1 MNSPGNPEASR
12 SRRLFLAVVVL
23 AAIATVA
30 VTALLIN
37 IFERRLGQLTLHGGP
52 APSHNPPNIE
62 SVARNADLVPGA
74 AKERSSEVQESF
86 CFYFIRT

>member
-12 SRRLFLAVVVL
+12 SRRLFLTAVIL

-37 IFERRLGQLTLHGGP
+37 IFERWLGQLTLHGGP

-74 AKERSSEVQESF
+74 AK
-86 CFYFIRT
+86 